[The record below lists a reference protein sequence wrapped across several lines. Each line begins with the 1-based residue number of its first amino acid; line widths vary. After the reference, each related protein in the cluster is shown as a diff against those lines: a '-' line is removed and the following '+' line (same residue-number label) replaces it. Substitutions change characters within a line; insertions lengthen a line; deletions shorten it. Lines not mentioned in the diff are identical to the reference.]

1 MNPTTCYANPPI
13 PMAHFQNKASN
24 YRSLS
29 LLDLGELIKEQE
41 DSAAMKE
48 FLNRTCFHTTERP
61 RLRCT
66 EYLDS
71 LRSWASKNWSRSS
84 KSFEVADKAYD
95 MALDKFTNIPSAAG
109 LDRAN
114 MKPSGPDCRLY
125 WGAFLD
131 HVKKLFK
138 KDPPAGQLE
147 AEKRAAV
154 SLQRFVRRH
163 YFLSLLE
170 AERNAN
176 EFWSRYNWRVGNR
189 SIIVWLP
196 KFLSGSE
203 RRKWLEKNIRD
214 PNPDSP
220 GERERIQAVIGQ
232 KWGTMAFIQMQ
243 DNIGTDLTDDI
254 IDEISGSWRFGE
266 TLSRSVAEEKSAD
279 IENQRRSIRQL
290 GKEKLKQLI
299 LRIFEDLESDTF
311 KDQQVA
317 RDFGLSKATFS
328 RFAGSKWQSSGT
340 DTIPDLWL
348 NTAQVLASN
357 KDFKEAAIQ
366 AGVFKDIEKILKK
379 IDRN

>member
-1 MNPTTCYANPPI
+1 
-13 PMAHFQNKASN
+13 MAHFQSKATN

-29 LLDLGELIKEQE
+29 LLDLGELIKEQGN
-41 DSAAMKE
+41 SAAMKE
-48 FLNRTCFHTTERP
+48 FLNRTCFHSTERP

-71 LRSWASKNWSRSS
+71 LRNWASRNRSRSS
-84 KSFEVADKAYD
+84 KSFETADKAYD
-95 MALDKFTNIPSAAG
+95 MTLDKFTNIPPAASLG
-109 LDRAN
+109 RTN

-131 HVKKLFK
+131 HVKKEFK
-138 KDPPAGQLE
+138 KDPPAGQLD
-147 AEKRAAV
+147 AEKRTAV
-154 SLQRFVRRH
+154 FLQRFVRRH

-196 KFLSGSE
+196 RFLRGAE
-203 RRKWLEKNIRD
+203 RRQWLEKNIRD
-214 PNPDSP
+214 PDPDSP
-220 GERERIQAVIGQ
+220 RERERIQAVIGK
-232 KWGTMAFIQMQ
+232 KWGTMAFVQMQ
-243 DNIGTDLTDDI
+243 DNIGTDPTDDI
-254 IDEISGSWRFGE
+254 IDGISGSWRFRE
-266 TLSRSVAEEKSAD
+266 TLSRTVAEEKSAG

-290 GKEKLKQLI
+290 GKKKLKQLI
-299 LRIFEDLESDTF
+299 LRIFEDLESDAF
-311 KDQQVA
+311 QNQQVA
-317 RDFGLSKATFS
+317 QDFGLSKATFS

-357 KDFKEAAIQ
+357 KNFKEAAIQ
-366 AGVFKDIEKILKK
+366 AGIYKDVEKILKK
-379 IDRN
+379 IEGK